1 MEKNIIMGGLLNL
14 LDHAPM
20 VTQEQAVEYLSQ
32 TIEGVQQ
39 GQIDRTISTA
49 YAYHRIWIEEECREI
64 RGREEKVLLLS
75 RDKAT
80 AQNPVA
86 RVFPYAFELY
96 LAADHLDTPCDVGD
110 HPFCAV
116 FQRPR
121 EGKGDILAQVAVLD
135 CGRGSALSLA
145 VEVHK
150 STLDFGRE
158 WLKPYHEPPGSL
170 SDAFWRALILQ
181 NMPDGFLKTKDFQC
195 LQGLGFTHFF
205 AVTAGGYAVPPKLVQ
220 KESEKQT
227 AWRRFLY
234 DSEGRTKTGWD

>member
-96 LAADHLDTPCDVGD
+96 LAADHLDTPCDGIT
-110 HPFCAV
+110 PSARSFSG
-116 FQRPR
+116 R
-121 EGKGDILAQVAVLD
+121 ER
-135 CGRGSALSLA
+135 GRGISSPRLPYWTAEGA
-145 VEVHK
+145 APCRWRWRFTK
-150 STLDFGRE
+150 APWTLGGNGSSPITSRPAAFPMPSG
-158 WLKPYHEPPGSL
+158 EP
-170 SDAFWRALILQ
+170 
-181 NMPDGFLKTKDFQC
+181 
-195 LQGLGFTHFF
+195 
-205 AVTAGGYAVPPKLVQ
+205 
-220 KESEKQT
+220 
-227 AWRRFLY
+227 
-234 DSEGRTKTGWD
+234 